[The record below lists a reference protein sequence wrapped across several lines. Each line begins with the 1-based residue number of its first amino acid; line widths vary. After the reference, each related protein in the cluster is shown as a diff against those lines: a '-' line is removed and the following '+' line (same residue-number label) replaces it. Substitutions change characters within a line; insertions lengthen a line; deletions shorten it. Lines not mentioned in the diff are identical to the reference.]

1 MSIQCDLII
10 YGTVSLHRNV
20 ADEPLCEWTSSCN
33 MNPCHRE
40 VSLNF
45 DANILRT
52 RLRKTHDVVT
62 RNLDIRLASIMKDK
76 LRAARTE

>member
-1 MSIQCDLII
+1 
-10 YGTVSLHRNV
+10 
-20 ADEPLCEWTSSCN
+20 
-33 MNPCHRE
+33 MNPYHRE
-40 VSLNF
+40 VSLNL

-52 RLRKTHDVVT
+52 CLRKTHDVVT

>member
-1 MSIQCDLII
+1 
-10 YGTVSLHRNV
+10 
-20 ADEPLCEWTSSCN
+20 